1 MGARVPHF
9 ILVYSHPEL
18 GEQRFELRN
27 DGTYRIG
34 SRSSNDIV
42 IAQDDVSRHHAVLK
56 VRAGGFHV
64 TDLGSKNGTFV
75 NGTRVSASEVQCGD
89 QIQVSSATLVLV
101 EVSSG
106 TFAIAPEI
114 RPTPRIERK
123 QGEREDTVQYKSEA
137 TVEDLVELLE
147 IAARTMQGR
156 SLTLLLRW
164 VCDRF
169 RLDGVMV
176 LALDRKDVALV
187 SSAGDM
193 GSLVSDVSALAR
205 RLGPLDRR
213 EDLDRPTVRQVE
225 SGGEH
230 LLVANVG
237 PRHLLVIRHSGDP
250 PAVADTRAV
259 IAAVDAAL
267 HRDESASGSKPESGT
282 QSTPSESGALEMI
295 LGSSSA
301 IQACKRLATEYA
313 RQDEPIMI
321 TGESGTGKELFA
333 RAVHALSRRHRATF
347 VGVNCAAIP
356 ADLIEAELFG
366 VSAGAATGVG
376 ARPGK
381 FQSASGGTLLLDE
394 IGDLPTVLQGKLL
407 RVLEAGE
414 LYRVGDDTPIT
425 CDVRVISATNR
436 NLEQD
441 VQAGRFRS
449 DLYYRLHVLHLHVPP
464 LRERRQDIPPLVNCF
479 LESAA
484 RRVGR
489 RVSGVTVRALDALTA
504 YAWPGNVR
512 ELRSELVRAVASVA
526 DGAVIDVTSLSPA
539 VRGAQPQP
547 AAAGAL
553 DELEGLPLEEARQ
566 LLERWLIGRAL
577 EATDGNQTRAAERLG
592 LSRAGL
598 FKKMKRLGM

>member
-1 MGARVPHF
+1 MPHL
-9 ILVYSHPEL
+9 ILVYDHPEL
-18 GEQRFELRN
+18 GEQRFELSRE
-27 DGTYRIG
+27 GTYRIG
-34 SRSSNDIV
+34 SRGSNDIV

-56 VRAGGFHV
+56 VRAGSFHI

-75 NGTRVSASEVQCGD
+75 NGTRVTSSDVQCGD
-89 QIQVSSATLVLV
+89 QIQVSSATLALM

-114 RPTPRIERK
+114 HPTPRVADEA
-123 QGEREDTVQYKSEA
+123 GEREDTVQYKSEA
-137 TVEDLVELLE
+137 TIEDIVELLE
-147 IAARTMQGR
+147 IAARTMHGG

-164 VCDRF
+164 VCERF
-169 RLDGVMV
+169 RLDGLMA
-176 LALDRKDVALV
+176 LALDHGDVALV

-193 GSLVSDVSALAR
+193 GPLVSDVSALAET
-205 RLGPLDRR
+205 LGHFDRR
-213 EDLDRPTVRQVE
+213 EDLERPTVHQVE
-225 SGGEH
+225 SAGEQ

-237 PRHLLVIRHSGDP
+237 PRHLLVIRCCGDP

-267 HRDESASGSKPESGT
+267 HREVSTSSTESSGGEQTEIARS
-282 QSTPSESGALEMI
+282 AAFDMI
-295 LGSSSA
+295 LGASSA
-301 IQACKRLATEYA
+301 LQACKRLAAEYA
-313 RQDEPIMI
+313 RQDEPVMI

-333 RAVHALSRRHRATF
+333 RAVHALSRRRTATF
-347 VGVNCAAIP
+347 VAVNCAAIP

-366 VSAGAATGVG
+366 VAVGAATGVG

-381 FQSASGGTLLLDE
+381 FQSASGGTLFLDE
-394 IGDLPTVLQGKLL
+394 IGDLPVALQGKLL

-414 LYRVGDDTPIT
+414 LYRVGDDTPVT

-436 NLEQD
+436 DLEQD

-464 LRERRQDIPPLVNCF
+464 LRERRQDIPPLVNRF

-484 RRVGR
+484 SRVAR

-539 VRGAQPQP
+539 VRGAQPRSTGEP
-547 AAAGAL
+547 ML
-553 DELEGLPLEEARQ
+553 DKLDGLRLDEARQ
-566 LLERWLIGRAL
+566 ILERWLIGRAL
-577 EATDGNQTRAAERLG
+577 EATGGNQTRAAERLG

-598 FKKMKRLGM
+598 FKKMKRLRI